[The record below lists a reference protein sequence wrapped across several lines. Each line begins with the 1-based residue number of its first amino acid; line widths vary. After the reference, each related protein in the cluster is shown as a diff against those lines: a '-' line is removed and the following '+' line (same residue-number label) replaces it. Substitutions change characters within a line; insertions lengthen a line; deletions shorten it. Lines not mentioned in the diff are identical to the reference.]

1 MEMEKRLAEL
11 ESCTATHDKRLTEH
25 GRQIDQL
32 IKSDSEK
39 DKQLALMRKDIEN
52 TNEAVKRREKTVDKI
67 DSKLDKAL
75 EIRTDDHLTNPLMEY
90 RKVKWQIITIAIGI
104 LVGIVIKALFPML

>member
-52 TNEAVKRREKTVDKI
+52 TNEAVKRMEKTVDKI

-75 EIRTDDHLTNPLMEY
+75 ETRTDDHLTTPLMEY
-90 RKVKWQIITIAIGI
+90 RKAKWQFFMVVIGF
-104 LVGIVIKALFPML
+104 LVGLVIRTLFPML